1 MLKFGECTLTK
12 LDKTFGLQQM
22 DTLPALTAWL
32 NQTADLTTF
41 EREVLQVYQHG
52 LKQNVHDWNEQ
63 ELGLQF
69 IGPMFRLVDFTTQK
83 FNFFA
88 ERPLVG
94 VVDGIELRGEPDSMI
109 ASGRREPETPYFCFQ
124 EYKRYK
130 DPDGDPDGQC
140 LAAMLTAQSLNQTD
154 LPMYGCFVL
163 SRYWHFMV
171 LQGREYAISEP
182 YVATHE
188 AIFDIFRILKAL
200 KQIIIEL
207 VDREK

>member
-1 MLKFGECTLTK
+1 MMKFGECTLTK
-12 LDKTFGLQQM
+12 LDKTFGLQQVK
-22 DTLPALTAWL
+22 TLTILSEWL
-32 NQTADLTTF
+32 AGPSEISDLEKQILLIF
-41 EREVLQVYQHG
+41 QEG
-52 LKQNVHDWNEQ
+52 LKDNVHDWNEQ

-69 IGPMFRLVDFTTQK
+69 IGPIFGLVDFTTEK

-88 ERPLVG
+88 ERSLSG

-154 LPMYGCFVL
+154 QPIYGCFVL
-163 SRYWHFMV
+163 SRYWHFTV
-171 LQGREYAISEP
+171 LQGRKYAISEP
-182 YVATHE
+182 YVATSD

-207 VDREK
+207 VDR